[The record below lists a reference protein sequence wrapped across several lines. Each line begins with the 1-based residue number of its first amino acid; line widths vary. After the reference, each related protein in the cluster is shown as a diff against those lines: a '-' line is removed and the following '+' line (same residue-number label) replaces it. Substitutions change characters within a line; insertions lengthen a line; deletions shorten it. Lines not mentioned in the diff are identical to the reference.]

1 MSVEP
6 PASGRPTGPPS
17 GPLSGPPSQPPG
29 GPPTQPSGTGGGG
42 PAREPRRPWWT
53 SVPRVAV
60 LAAVVVAAVVV
71 AVVLTNS
78 GGPQARGEVFL
89 QPAAATGPDPFTAS
103 SATTGPDT
111 ATAQPPRGQPSGTAP
126 TAPSGTGS
134 AAPNTLRGISG
145 GAPGLYT
152 GTHNSAS
159 CDVEKQIKDLQADP
173 ARNAAFA
180 STVGVSPSGVPGYLR
195 SLTPVQLG
203 MDTRVTAHGYRD
215 GSVTTYQSVLQT
227 GTAVLVDS
235 HGVPRTRCA
244 CGNPLSPP
252 VAESTAPKYTGQS
265 WASYRPQNVVVVT
278 PAPKP
283 VKAFVVYD
291 PGEHKYFSRDHGD
304 HGGKDHWTEPPKHPP
319 TPSASVTLP
328 SSTPPSASKPGSPSS
343 APPNQPPGKESSAP
357 PKSPPSSKPSSNAPS
372 SNAPS
377 SAPSSPP
384 PSSNPPPPS
393 SPPPSQPSQP
403 ATPSAPPPSSGP
415 PSNGSPAQPPPPNS
429 QSLGSQ
435 PVPTTAGP
443 AGTPPPAS

>member
-1 MSVEP
+1 M
-6 PASGRPTGPPS
+6 
-17 GPLSGPPSQPPG
+17 
-29 GPPTQPSGTGGGG
+29 
-42 PAREPRRPWWT
+42 PRIG
-53 SVPRVAV
+53 V

-103 SATTGPDT
+103 SATGSDT
-111 ATAQPPRGQPSGTAP
+111 STAQPPQGRPSGTAP

-159 CDVEKQIKDLQADP
+159 CDVEKQIKDLRADP

-227 GTAVLVDS
+227 GTAVLVDA

-252 VAESTAPKYTGQS
+252 VAQSAAPKYTGQS

-278 PAPKP
+278 PAPRP
-283 VKAFVVYD
+283 VKTFVVYD
-291 PGEHKYFSRDHGD
+291 PGQHKYFSRDHGD

-319 TPSASVTLP
+319 APSASVTLP
-328 SSTPPSASKPGSPSS
+328 SSTPPSASKPGSPGS
-343 APPNQPPGKESSAP
+343 APPSRPSGKPSSAP
-357 PKSPPSSKPSSNAPS
+357 PKPPGSSNAPS

-377 SAPSSPP
+377 SHAPSSAPSSQP
-384 PSSNPPPPS
+384 PSSHAPPPS

-403 ATPSAPPPSSGP
+403 ATPSAPPSSGP
-415 PSNGSPAQPPPPNS
+415 PSNGSPAQPP
-429 QSLGSQ
+429 
-435 PVPTTAGP
+435 
-443 AGTPPPAS
+443 AGTPPPPAS